1 MKEIV
6 VTIYVLS
13 LQEEYD
19 LFIPISLKLCD
30 ILDSIQD
37 SIVEMSQGNYEKK
50 DRVFLYDESGK
61 VINDNNPIKYSGLKN
76 GSRVLMI

>member
-50 DRVFLYDESGK
+50 ERVFLYDESGK